1 LQIVVWSGATIAD
14 WRKKGFQNDPS
25 YASFKVGCPRMSPLV
40 SCAHS
45 FQALLAGPL
54 ADAQAIVSERFPVP
68 RIIQCDQH
76 TSQARYLTASV
87 DPAITY
93 TNNPAGPTAK
103 GEAIFTEDVNLSV
116 FMQHL
121 KKLCVST

>member
-1 LQIVVWSGATIAD
+1 
-14 WRKKGFQNDPS
+14 
-25 YASFKVGCPRMSPLV
+25 M
-40 SCAHS
+40 
-45 FQALLAGPL
+45 
-54 ADAQAIVSERFPVP
+54 P
-68 RIIQCDQH
+68 RIIPCDQH

-93 TNNPAGPTAK
+93 TNNPAGPTSKVGMRGRDFPLHALTHSCSSQK

-116 FMQHL
+116 FMTHL